1 EASVKIGQTIQQK
14 LCYLDGQVVIKDDCS
29 ESDRLL
35 TKVDDGF
42 TDKDNLV
49 YTYSYDR
56 DGLIQS
62 GLGFPGR
69 GPLAIVPNS
78 IIKNLYEINQSE
90 KVTSILVDNQDTEVI
105 LKPQNQAPNSLDQI
119 NQVLTLASGNPNNS
133 DIYEVVESKPGASA
147 TRIRGQAVGLV
158 QARMKS
164 EYASNQGLV
173 SQATAAIVEYY
184 NQDGGSKAKELGLEA
199 KAIKSY
205 DDGSSGDAVKAF
217 SQLGIALVVAILVS
231 YIVLAVFFNSL
242 SQPLGILY
250 TIPLSLI
257 GALPGLALFA
267 GGQFGFLEVIGL
279 IILIGIVENVAIF
292 LIDAANQKVAEG
304 WELKRAISYASGV
317 RFAPVVLTSVVTLSS
332 LAPLAISSPFY
343 RSISVVI
350 IFGIFSSGLISL
362 VTTPILFIFFKWMSG
377 KFLKANFI
385 NKIGFLIFSPIYL
398 IVWGIQDRPQKN

>member
-1 EASVKIGQTIQQK
+1 
-14 LCYLDGQVVIKDDCS
+14 
-29 ESDRLL
+29 
-35 TKVDDGF
+35 
-42 TDKDNLV
+42 
-49 YTYSYDR
+49 
-56 DGLIQS
+56 
-62 GLGFPGR
+62 
-69 GPLAIVPNS
+69 
-78 IIKNLYEINQSE
+78 
-90 KVTSILVDNQDTEVI
+90 I

-133 DIYEVVESKPGASA
+133 DIYEVVESKPGASVA
-147 TRIRGQAVGLV
+147 TIRGQTVGLV

-217 SQLGIALVVAILVS
+217 SQLGIALVVEILVS

-304 WELKRAISYASGV
+304 W
-317 RFAPVVLTSVVTLSS
+317 
-332 LAPLAISSPFY
+332 
-343 RSISVVI
+343 
-350 IFGIFSSGLISL
+350 
-362 VTTPILFIFFKWMSG
+362 
-377 KFLKANFI
+377 
-385 NKIGFLIFSPIYL
+385 
-398 IVWGIQDRPQKN
+398 